1 MVNDYCEVTLGKNNR
16 TNGGIPSTSDLDFPE
31 KLVEI
36 LVDHNKRKKIA
47 NNGKLYVLENYSLN
61 IIRIKLKKLIK
72 NSIIKHNQG
81 T

>member
-47 NNGKLYVLENYSLN
+47 NNGKLSVLE
-61 IIRIKLKKLIK
+61 I
-72 NSIIKHNQG
+72 
-81 T
+81 